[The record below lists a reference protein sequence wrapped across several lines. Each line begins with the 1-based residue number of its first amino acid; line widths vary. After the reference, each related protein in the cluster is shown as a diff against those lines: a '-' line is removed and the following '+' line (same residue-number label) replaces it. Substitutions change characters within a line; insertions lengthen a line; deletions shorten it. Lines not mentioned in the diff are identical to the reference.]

1 MRPPGACAGIRL
13 AKLEVIILDFYDC
26 GIIEVG
32 VLDTEDIHQ
41 RIADEVGIANHQVS
55 VVMT

>member
-1 MRPPGACAGIRL
+1 MRPPGAGACIRL

-32 VLDTEDIHQ
+32 VLTTEDIAEG
-41 RIADEVGIANHQVS
+41 IADEMGIADH
-55 VVMT
+55 

>member
-1 MRPPGACAGIRL
+1 MRPPGADAGIRL
-13 AKLEVIILDFYDC
+13 AKLEFIILDFNYC

-32 VLDTEDIHQ
+32 VFTTEDIAEG
-41 RIADEVGIANHQVS
+41 IADKVGIANHQVS